1 MVFIAAREYGH
12 SKVTAAL
19 EDKHKE
25 YSKTEFS
32 NNIRELGKL
41 SAVGHNQLLREYSS
55 AAGGLLHEVPEV
67 SGFLSLGPAMG
78 LSCIAI
84 SHDKRWKT
92 KINSIS

>member
-55 AAGGLLHEVPEV
+55 AAGGLLHEVLGSNWV
-67 SGFLSLGPAMG
+67 SLMFSWACYGFVLYCNHYSLM
-78 LSCIAI
+78 LI
-84 SHDKRWKT
+84 S
-92 KINSIS
+92 N